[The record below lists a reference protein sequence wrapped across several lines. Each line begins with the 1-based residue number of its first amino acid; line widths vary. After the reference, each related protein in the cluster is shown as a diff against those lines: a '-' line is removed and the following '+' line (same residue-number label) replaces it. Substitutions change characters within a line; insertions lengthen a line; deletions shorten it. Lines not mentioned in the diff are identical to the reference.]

1 MNEAQEFLILKAIQQ
16 NLLTD
21 REKDIAAKA
30 LSGSDIDAQR
40 LTSSLVARQQAGY
53 SPNTNFGS
61 AFELSSSEDENFDYE
76 SGADSGLRALMSFGE
91 TAGEREGILK
101 DIVGEDGYIR
111 DSQGRL
117 ALTEAGQRARGMEP
131 IGKNLVIEDKGFSL
145 GDFADLAGI
154 VPETVG
160 AIVGG
165 ILGAPGLVTGAV
177 GAGVGAALGQTV
189 EEGIESLLGVQ
200 QQTAGEVAADAAK
213 EAALAAGLD
222 YLTVGTFRLGRAVV
236 GGAASKVGA
245 RAGDPVAPEM
255 GKELVDRGFRPSL
268 EALGAPTLL
277 AKGVKFAKG
286 ATGDT
291 SDIFRNTELALAEK
305 KVLLEELQ
313 AATLENAGK
322 AFEDVTS
329 AKFKQLEKQLNLAQ
343 RKSLEAV
350 ESSLAL
356 VGKSLDEGFDINP
369 EALSAITR
377 AFDSFNTDAV
387 SRFEVMDK
395 LLAKLDIDPTAAG
408 LKIDG
413 GRIKPI
419 DLSPESAIKGVINDI
434 IEGGAGT
441 RTLLDPNVARVIKG
455 LEDLGEA
462 ATFGN
467 ISAQRKLINDILF
480 SNGGQDGL
488 STLGRKDLFKIREA
502 LDNALSADQLLRV
515 KGLAPGQNKQLAKIG
530 RLRKEAIDNYRD
542 GLKRFDELERFGVIK
557 DIRDATKN
565 PQLYADQFFNKILRP
580 NSPERLKATLKAV
593 DNPEELRQALARS
606 YADNAMFK
614 TSIDLDNPA
623 KFSGIRFYN
632 EIEKLGSTGKVL
644 FGNEWPA
651 VRQLAKTIAKISPDD
666 MPAEAIESIMRQN
679 LDRGIVDS
687 MRELSE
693 ASKALNEASSL
704 SFIKKYNNGSLTP
717 EEAVTELLKPTNKV
731 ADWKKIE
738 AFYGKNS
745 PELAKIKTNLI
756 ERILNK
762 VDGNVFTSPN
772 AAAEMRRTIDQYDKD
787 LLQTIIG
794 KEAYDKLIKFSDEM
808 IYLGDVGTE
817 GSIAAG
823 AVFAQVSTSPVAAV
837 RRDLRHKAMAKVFS
851 NPTVIN
857 YYAGKGVNNASKN
870 VNGVANAVATA
881 AGITARGVA
890 VARQGGVRA
899 AMEEGDQQVQRFE
912 AREAARMNSP
922 QLTEPNKSSSLA
934 ATSPITPGPAQFYGI
949 PQQAS
954 QPSIRQQAAANPGI
968 AQALG
973 IRGPTA
979 GLLNKP

>member
-1 MNEAQEFLILKAIQQ
+1 MNEQQEFFLLDAIDSGV
-16 NLLTD
+16 LTD
-21 REKDIAAKA
+21 RERDVAFRA
-30 LSGSDIDAQR
+30 LAGNKDAQDR
-40 LTSSLVARQQAGY
+40 ILPTVQARRISGY
-53 SPNTNFGS
+53 TPSPSFDYGDP
-61 AFELSSSEDENFDYE
+61 EDENFDYE

-91 TAGEREGILK
+91 TAGEREGILR
-101 DIVGEDGYIR
+101 DIVGEGGYTR

-154 VPETVG
+154 LPETVG
-160 AIVGG
+160 AVVGG
-165 ILGAPGLVTGAV
+165 ILGAPGLITGAA
-177 GAGVGAALGQTV
+177 GAAAGAALGQTV
-189 EEGIESLLGVQ
+189 EEAIESLLGVQ
-200 QQTAGEVAADAAK
+200 QQTAGEIAADVAT
-213 EAALAAGLD
+213 EAALAGGLD
-222 YLTVGTFRLGRAVV
+222 FLTVGTFRLGRAVV

-245 RAGDPVAPEM
+245 RAGDPVAPQM
-255 GKELVDRGFRPSL
+255 GKELVDRGFKPSL

-286 ATGDT
+286 AAGSID
-291 SDIFRNTELALAEK
+291 DIVENTRLATAEK
-305 KVLLEELQ
+305 EVLLRELN
-313 AATLENAGK
+313 AARLEDAGK

-329 AKFKQLEKQLNLAQ
+329 GKFKQLEKQLNAAQ
-343 RKSLEAV
+343 QKSLDAV

-369 EALSAITR
+369 EALSAITT
-377 AFDSFNTDAV
+377 AFDTFNTSAV
-387 SRFEVMDK
+387 RRFEVMDE
-395 LLAKLDIDPTAAG
+395 LLAKLDIDATAAG

-413 GRIKPI
+413 GRIKPV
-419 DLSPESAIKGVINDI
+419 DLSAESAIKGVINDI

-441 RTLLDPNVARVIKG
+441 RRLLDPNVDKVIKG
-455 LEDLGEA
+455 IEDLGEA
-462 ATFGN
+462 ASFGN
-467 ISAQRKLINDILF
+467 ISAQRKYINDILF
-480 SNGGQDGL
+480 SDGGEVGL
-488 STLGRKDLFKIREA
+488 STLGRKNLFKIREA

-542 GLKRFDELERFGVIK
+542 GLKRFDELERFGVLK

-565 PQLYADQFFNKILRP
+565 PNLYADQFFNKIVKP
-580 NSPERLKATLKAV
+580 DSPERLKATLKAV

-606 YADNAMFK
+606 YADNALFK
-614 TSIDLDNPA
+614 TGIDLDNPA

-745 PELAKIKTNLI
+745 PELATIKTNLI

-762 VDGNVFTSPN
+762 VDDNVFTSPN

-808 IYLGDVGTE
+808 IYLGDVGAE
-817 GSIAAG
+817 GSIAKG
-823 AVFAQVSTSPVAAV
+823 AVFAQLSTSPVAAV

-851 NPTVIN
+851 SPAIIN
-857 YYAGKGVNNASKN
+857 YYAGKGVGNASKN

-881 AGITARGVA
+881 ANTIARGFG
-890 VARQGGVRA
+890 VARQAGVRVA
-899 AMEEGDQQVQRFE
+899 LEQGERTLEDIE
-912 AREAARMNSP
+912 AKKQALINPP

-934 ATSPITPGPAQFYGI
+934 TTSPITPGPAQFYGI